1 MIRFSQNRSRQSRT
15 FFVYRHRLSL
25 FLLCLLPLLIS
36 CEPEPTGPL
45 KTSKLQKIDQAIE
58 KAVRQGKTPGGVFWL
73 EHKGGVYTKA
83 YGYAALQPQ
92 IAFASIDTLYD
103 SASLTKVMATAPAI
117 LILMERGE
125 IELDAQVKQY
135 LEDFDNG
142 GKESITIR
150 HLLTHTSGLRP
161 GIDHTVEV
169 NGIQE
174 EWNGYE
180 TAIALAKAE
189 KAQHPPGTQFIY
201 SDINYIILG
210 EIIEQISGMP
220 LEEFTRKE
228 IFKPLGMSDTGYL
241 PSPKLRERIAPTKWV
256 DGEMLRGIANNPIC
270 RKTGGVHGH
279 AGIFTTAPDM
289 AKFARMIL
297 NKGNLEGVRLLQP
310 ENVELMTSIQS
321 PESVSSLRGLGWDID
336 SSYSSQRGEVFPI
349 GGFGHTGFAGPSIWI
364 DPFSQT
370 IVIFMTNRIHPDGTG
385 DVRELR
391 RQIGTLSAE
400 ALVDFDFESIPNIT
414 R

>member
-1 MIRFSQNRSRQSRT
+1 MIRFSQNRSRRPRIS
-15 FFVYRHRLSL
+15 FVLGQRLSL
-25 FLLCLLPLLIS
+25 ILLLCLLPLLTS
-36 CEPEPTGPL
+36 CEPAPTGPL
-45 KTSKLQKIDQAIE
+45 QTSKLQKIDRAIE
-58 KAVRQGKTPGGVFWL
+58 KAIRQGKTPGGVFWL

-83 YGYAALQPQ
+83 YGYAALEPQ

-117 LILMERGE
+117 LLLMERGK
-125 IELDAQVKQY
+125 IELDAQVQQY

-142 GKESITIR
+142 GKEAITIR

-161 GIDHTVEV
+161 GIDHTIEV

-174 EWNGYE
+174 QWTGYE
-180 TAIALAKAE
+180 TAIALAKTE

-201 SDINYIILG
+201 SDINYILLG
-210 EIIEQISGMP
+210 EIVEQISGMP
-220 LEEFTRKE
+220 LEEFARTE
-228 IFKPLGMSDTGYL
+228 IFEPLGMSDTGYL
-241 PSPKLRERIAPTKWV
+241 PSLELKERIAPTKWV

-279 AGIFTTAPDM
+279 AGIFTTAPDL

-297 NKGNLEGVRLLQP
+297 NNGELEGFRLLQP
-310 ENVELMTSIQS
+310 ETIELMTSVQS
-321 PESVSSLRGLGWDID
+321 PDEVESLRGLGWDIG
-336 SSYSSQRGEVFPI
+336 SSYSGQRGDVFPI

-370 IVIFMTNRIHPDGTG
+370 IVIFMTNRIHPDETG

-391 RQIGTLSAE
+391 RQLGTLSAE
-400 ALVDFDFESIPNIT
+400 ALVDFDFASVP
-414 R
+414 